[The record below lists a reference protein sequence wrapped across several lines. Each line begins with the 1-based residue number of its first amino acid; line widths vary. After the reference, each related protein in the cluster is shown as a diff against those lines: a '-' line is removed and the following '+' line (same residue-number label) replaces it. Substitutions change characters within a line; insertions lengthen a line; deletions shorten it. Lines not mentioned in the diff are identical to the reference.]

1 MRTDYNVTGKERRR
15 LAETVAKEIGVD
27 AIYLGAPTF
36 AYQAD
41 QFLITKDGALEFE
54 DDRGGDEAERVFDA
68 LAAAGFTPGACKERN
83 GLTISI
89 PLEHVK
95 QENLSRLLTAKGTLI
110 KHALGIDSLSYE
122 IADGKILFPWWDEL
136 PASEEVRAYTK
147 FITAI
152 CRLSKEA
159 TRVTAKER
167 PIENE
172 KYAFRCFLLRL
183 GGFIGPDAKGDRK
196 ILLRNLTGSSAFKN
210 DPRKDGD
217 Q

>member
-54 DDRGGDEAERVFDA
+54 DERGGDEAERVFDA
-68 LAAAGFTPGACKERN
+68 LAAAGFTPEEGKDRN

-110 KHALGIDSLSYE
+110 KHALGVNSLSYE
-122 IADGKILFPWWDEL
+122 ITDGKVLFQWWDEL

-159 TRVTAKER
+159 ARVTAKER
-167 PIENE
+167 PVENE

-183 GGFIGPDAKGDRK
+183 DGFIGPDAKEDRK

-210 DPRKDGD
+210 DPRKGGD

>member
-41 QFLITKDGALEFE
+41 QFFVTKDGALEFE
-54 DDRGGDEAERVFDA
+54 DERGGDEAERVYDA
-68 LAAAGFTPGACKERN
+68 LEAAGFTPEEDKDRN

-95 QENLSRLLTAKGTLI
+95 QENLSRLLAAKATLI
-110 KHALGIDSLSYE
+110 KHALGVDSLRYE
-122 IADGKILFPWWDEL
+122 ITDEKILFPWWDEL
-136 PASEEVRAYTK
+136 PAPEEVRAYTK

-152 CRLSKEA
+152 CKLSKEA
-159 TRVTAKER
+159 KRVTAKER

-183 GGFIGPDAKGDRK
+183 DGFIGPDAKEDRK
-196 ILLRNLTGSSAFKN
+196 ILLRNLTGASAFKN
-210 DPRKDGD
+210 DPGKDGD

>member
-41 QFLITKDGALEFE
+41 QFFITKDGALEFE
-54 DDRGGDEAERVFDA
+54 DERGGDEAERVYDA
-68 LAAAGFTPGACKERN
+68 LEAAGFTPEEDKDRN

-95 QENLSRLLTAKGTLI
+95 QENLSRLLAAKATLI
-110 KHALGIDSLSYE
+110 KHALGVDSLRYE
-122 IADGKILFPWWDEL
+122 ITDEKILFPWWDEL
-136 PASEEVRAYTK
+136 PAPEEVRAYTK

-152 CRLSKEA
+152 CKLSKEA
-159 TRVTAKER
+159 KRVTAKER

-183 GGFIGPDAKGDRK
+183 DGFIGPDAKEDRK

-210 DPRKDGD
+210 DPGKDGD